1 MTLSCKER
9 GQQTLGSL
17 EIDMSLLDRVL
28 DGEKGNGKK
37 RPSISQLIADNSNN
51 PQSMAAS
58 SSDGLD
64 RS

>member
-1 MTLSCKER
+1 
-9 GQQTLGSL
+9 
-17 EIDMSLLDRVL
+17 MSLLDRVL

-51 PQSMAAS
+51 SQSMAAS